1 MPAGPSG
8 LAAAGLLALLLA
20 VFGSLLAGPARSDPT
35 FTTASDFK
43 LAGDSNRLRI
53 VMQLDR
59 EPELRYFLLRGPNR
73 LVIDINDT
81 VFALDPADLK
91 ARGLAKE
98 MRYGTVGEGVSRL
111 MLVAKGPFSVER
123 FEVVRNEEGEGF
135 RLVADIVSASEEA
148 FDAALADQA
157 QTTGSTQSTHGQST
171 KKAERVV
178 PGDPNQKPFTVV
190 IDAGHGGIDSGAE
203 GVNGTLEKAITLAF
217 ALELKAKLGSTTGY
231 RVEMTRDDDTFLRL
245 DERVRL
251 ARQHGADIFI
261 SIHADTIRLKG
272 IRGATVYTV
281 SDKASD
287 AEAQA
292 LADRENLADTL
303 AGAQAGDENKQ
314 VADILVDLIRR
325 ETHGFSIRFA
335 RSLVGQLNRDKVEL
349 INNPHRSAGFKV
361 LQAPD
366 VPSVL
371 VELGYLSNA
380 EDEEML
386 KNPEWR
392 ARAIDSIA
400 AAITL
405 FAAARQEAGRP

>member
-1 MPAGPSG
+1 MPAGPSWRVS
-8 LAAAGLLALLLA
+8 AGLFALIFAAFAALT
-20 VFGSLLAGPARSDPT
+20 AGPVRAEPT
-35 FTTASDFK
+35 FATASGFK
-43 LAGDSNRLRI
+43 LAGDSNRLRL

-73 LVIDINDT
+73 LVIDLNDT

-98 MRYGTVGEGVSRL
+98 MRYGAVSDGLSRL
-111 MLVAKGPFSVER
+111 MLVARGPFAVER

-135 RLVADIVSASEEA
+135 RLVADIVSASDEA

-157 QTTGSTQSTHGQST
+157 QTTGSTQST

-217 ALELKAKLGSTTGY
+217 ALELRAKLGATTGY
-231 RVEMTRDDDTFLRL
+231 RVEMTRDKDTFLRL

-287 AEAQA
+287 PEAQA